1 MARALPTDPTEPA
14 ARRRAAAAGRTGAG
28 GGTAREWAPGRL
40 GEEFPLHAVV
50 DEEGRVAGEG
60 PLPLEDAELL
70 RLYRWMVLERQLD
83 ERMIT
88 LQRQGR
94 IGFYVGSIG
103 EEATVLGSAAAM
115 QPQDWIFPSYRE
127 HAAAFLRGMPLETFM
142 CGLLGNAGDPLQGRQ
157 MPCHESWAP
166 GHFVSI
172 SSPIATQLP
181 QATGVAWAARIK
193 GDDVVPIVYFG
204 DGSTSAHDF
213 HTGLNFA
220 AVQRLGVIFACRN
233 NGWAISVPREH
244 QTASET
250 IAQKAIAYG
259 MRGER
264 VDGNDLVAV
273 YDATRRARARA
284 AAGEGPTL
292 LEFVTYRLEGHST
305 SDDPRA
311 YRPAEVVEP
320 WKKKDPI
327 LRVRRLLARRGL
339 LDDAADQALREGVR
353 GELLE
358 ALRAAEA
365 RPARPPLASLFQD
378 VYAEPLWQQR
388 EQLAELEAAAA
399 ADPRVSN
406 PRHGDA

>member
-1 MARALPTDPTEPA
+1 MPRAKPRPAPTPA
-14 ARRRAAAAGRTGAG
+14 PPPSD
-28 GGTAREWAPGRL
+28 GTARSWAPERL
-40 GEEFPLHAVV
+40 PEEFPLHALL
-50 DEEGRVAGEG
+50 DEAGQLTDG
-60 PLPLEDAELL
+60 AALPVPDAELVS
-70 RLYRWMVLERQLD
+70 LYRWMVLERQLD

-103 EEATVLGSAAAM
+103 EEATVFGSAAAM
-115 QPQDWIFPSYRE
+115 APQDWIFPSYRE
-127 HAAAFLRGMPLETFM
+127 HGAAFLRGLPLQAFM
-142 CGLLGNAGDPLQGRQ
+142 CGLLGNAGDPGRGRQ

-181 QATGVAWAARIK
+181 HAVGVAWAARIR
-193 GDDVVPIVYFG
+193 GDDVVPLVYFG

-233 NGWAISVPREH
+233 NGWAISVPREQ

-264 VDGNDLVAV
+264 VDGNDLLAV
-273 YDATRRARARA
+273 LDATRRARARA
-284 AAGEGPTL
+284 AGGGGPTL

-327 LRVRRLLARRGL
+327 LRVRRLLRRRGL
-339 LDDAADQALREGVR
+339 LDEAADAALLEGVR
-353 GELLE
+353 QEIMA
-358 ALRAAEA
+358 ALVQAEA
-365 RPARPPLASLFQD
+365 QPPRPPVESLFED
-378 VYAEPLWQQR
+378 VYAEPMRQQR
-388 EQLAELEAAAA
+388 EQLAELKAAMA

-406 PRHGDA
+406 PRHAGG